1 MFFVVGVFFLFF
13 FLIGS
18 KRINNS
24 WKDPFGLLEEKN
36 KVFFKVC
43 TSFIKC
49 PLRSSHIMESLLFAH
64 LFSVRA
70 EDNPA
75 GFGEWVSPQLTLRE
89 LKG

>member
-1 MFFVVGVFFLFF
+1 
-13 FLIGS
+13 
-18 KRINNS
+18 
-24 WKDPFGLLEEKN
+24 
-36 KVFFKVC
+36 
-43 TSFIKC
+43 
-49 PLRSSHIMESLLFAH
+49 MESLLFAH